1 MLKHFGD
8 FCHSQDSA
16 PKVRRQ
22 AGSVPSTA
30 IFVQNVLRRSSMC
43 FCHASWFNVALSGGN
58 GSSLTAALGFFGD
71 SLGTLTSLA
80 TFACASFDRGGLFFP
95 WPTGLANTADGP
107 SEGLLKSNRPLRE
120 SPPSV
125 VGGGVFVSRVVLLDM
140 MGHAR
145 SHKNEFV
152 RGGCW
157 LFLTAFQLPFEGWCP
172 FAKYRPPSPRGISMS
187 QETTSLCV
195 LHMK

>member
-1 MLKHFGD
+1 
-8 FCHSQDSA
+8 
-16 PKVRRQ
+16 
-22 AGSVPSTA
+22 
-30 IFVQNVLRRSSMC
+30 MC

-152 RGGCW
+152 RGGCGY
-157 LFLTAFQLPFEGWCP
+157 FYRLPFEGCCLVSLRK
-172 FAKYRPPSPRGISMS
+172 AQASTSPRNLNEPGN
-187 QETTSLCV
+187 TFSLCSTYEV
-195 LHMK
+195 MPPGLPNGF